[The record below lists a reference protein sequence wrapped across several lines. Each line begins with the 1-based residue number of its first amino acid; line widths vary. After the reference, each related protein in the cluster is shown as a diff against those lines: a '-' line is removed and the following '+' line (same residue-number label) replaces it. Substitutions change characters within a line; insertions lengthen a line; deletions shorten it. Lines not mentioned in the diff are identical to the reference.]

1 VAVIEVLDR
10 DRSELNGKFV
20 NIKVAGWENA
30 TGLHQYNG
38 AEIPW

>member
-1 VAVIEVLDR
+1 VVEVLDR
-10 DRSELNGKFV
+10 SRAELNGKFV

-38 AEIPW
+38 ADISW

>member
-20 NIKVAGWENA
+20 NIKVTGWENA

-38 AEIPW
+38 AEISW